1 MGRARPLA
9 RLEHR
14 ERIESET
21 ARVIDLY
28 RRFDDAERVAAVLG
42 IKVSRVRRRLR
53 DAGVSI
59 HVLRVERAAEI
70 YKASSSVEETAQT
83 LGLSVATVRRRLE
96 GAVVMK
102 LIDEVPAPTRPAVRT
117 NVGAG
122 SLPDRAPQRLHP
134 ELEAATIALYNELRS
149 LRKVGA
155 RLGITQEA
163 VRLRLINAGYELDR
177 NPRMTLDEELRAV
190 VLYRQM
196 ENVSA
201 VASEM
206 GRAPMTIRNA
216 LTRQGIE
223 VKAGGWHR
231 QLREPRLHR
240 RIGEARMMCVLYER
254 LGSEVAVAELLGCS
268 QGLVS
273 NRLKLVGAAP
283 GRGNHCRARRQE
295 LLRERA
301 A

>member
-14 ERIESET
+14 ERIASET
-21 ARVIDLY
+21 GRVIDLY
-28 RRFDDAERVAAVLG
+28 RKFDDAERVAAELE
-42 IKVSRVRRRLR
+42 IKVGRVRRRLR
-53 DAGVSI
+53 DAGISI

-70 YKASSSVEETAQT
+70 YTATGSVEQTAQA
-83 LGLSVATVRRRLE
+83 LGLSAATIRRRLE

-102 LIDEVPAPTRPAVRT
+102 LIDELPAPTRPAVRI
-117 NVGAG
+117 NIGDG

-134 ELEAATIALYNELRS
+134 ELEAATIALYHELRS

-163 VRLRLINAGYELDR
+163 VRLRLMNAGYELDR
-177 NPRMTLDEELRAV
+177 NPRMTLDEELRALA
-190 VLYRQM
+190 LYRHM
-196 ENVSA
+196 GSVSA

-206 GRAPMTIRNA
+206 GRATLTIRHA

-223 VKAGGWHR
+223 IKHGAWQR

-240 RIGEARMMCVLYER
+240 RIGEARTMRVLYER
-254 LGSEVAVAELLGCS
+254 LGSEVAVAKLLGCS
-268 QGLVS
+268 QTLVS
-273 NRLKLVGAAP
+273 NRLKLIGAAP
-283 GRGNHCRARRQE
+283 GRGNHCRARRRE
-295 LLRERA
+295 LLREEA